1 MKKRY
6 RYYTYRGFDINLK
19 DDTLI
24 NGKPCI
30 RVIVRYSDTQ
40 AVYDEEVYWRGE
52 PMDVVKA
59 LVQSSL
65 EAHLYDLYG
74 HEPDFVPY
82 AEKMVVR
89 KN

>member
-30 RVIVRYSDTQ
+30 RVTVRYSDTQ
-40 AVYDEEVYWRGE
+40 AIYDEEVYWGGE
-52 PMDVVKA
+52 SMNVVKG
-59 LVQSSL
+59 LVQSPL
-65 EAHLYDLYG
+65 EEHLYELYG
-74 HEPDFVPY
+74 HELDFVPY
-82 AEKMVVR
+82 AEEMTVR

>member
-40 AVYDEEVYWRGE
+40 AIYDEE
-52 PMDVVKA
+52 
-59 LVQSSL
+59 L
-65 EAHLYDLYG
+65 E
-74 HEPDFVPY
+74 EVT
-82 AEKMVVR
+82 E
-89 KN
+89 

>member
-1 MKKRY
+1 
-6 RYYTYRGFDINLK
+6 
-19 DDTLI
+19 
-24 NGKPCI
+24 
-30 RVIVRYSDTQ
+30 
-40 AVYDEEVYWRGE
+40 
-52 PMDVVKA
+52 MDVVKA

-82 AEKMVVR
+82 AEQMAVR